1 MQCEI
6 HIQGNLHKTVEVA
19 YTSDAINI
27 ATNDIL
33 NGAVEGFDPEKPHS
47 ITITNVTPPAP
58 APEVPAE
65 G

>member
-6 HIQGNLHKTVEVA
+6 YVQGKLHKTVEVP
-19 YTSDAINI
+19 YTSDAINM

-33 NGAVEGFDPEKPHS
+33 NGAVESFDPELPH
-47 ITITNVTPPAP
+47 TIEIKNVTPAP